1 MQQNYFITIIYGRKP
16 IVILH
21 NSAVKAFESNPTNPI
36 EAYSTVNVWKFRI
49 VQGKTFEHVSQK
61 DSRLEL

>member
-1 MQQNYFITIIYGRKP
+1 MYTQKSQIYGKKP

-21 NSAVKAFESNPTNPI
+21 NSAVKVFESNRTNPI
-36 EAYSTVNVWKFRI
+36 ETYSTVNVWKFRI